1 LPEERGCEVLE
12 RMKTCVSGEVVA
24 IALGFEYE
32 GDGEIEAIEATF
44 VREGSGEEI
53 ILLGDARKEA
63 SVDRMAHYAA
73 QLKTKITPIA
83 VRGEHR
89 CARLYARDRLD
100 DWGFSEIGKLDLA
113 FRVERTPRW
122 LEVTK
127 SEFL

>member
-1 LPEERGCEVLE
+1 
-12 RMKTCVSGEVVA
+12 MKTFVSGEVVA

-53 ILLGDARKEA
+53 IHLRDARKGA
-63 SVDRMAHYAA
+63 SVERMAHYAA
-73 QLKTKITPIA
+73 RLKTKITLIA

-89 CARLYARDRLD
+89 CARLYTRDRLYD

-113 FRVERTPRW
+113 FRVERIPRW